1 MESDEKQ
8 KNYFKYLIDEYPVKQ
23 RFKNILKQ
31 IQDVIEA
38 LGISEFVTVD
48 TDLLGQAILDYFED
62 IDKLKK
68 FEGIKKVNVDK
79 IYSYETFWLLK
90 RKPIQVISNSSKKN
104 LIFVNEKI
112 FTFIFIVKILAELGI
127 SRETKNTRLLSFF
140 ELIYYNFK
148 FREYTQKSL
157 ETVVSSFF
165 CGYSFS
171 WVKWGA
177 MSESKMTFEEIKSNK
192 EKFLKA
198 YGLEKLFKTCEN
210 TWDELLAIGEDYEKK
225 RNGEYLQIIQNYLT
239 EI

>member
-171 WVKWGA
+171 
-177 MSESKMTFEEIKSNK
+177 
-192 EKFLKA
+192 
-198 YGLEKLFKTCEN
+198 
-210 TWDELLAIGEDYEKK
+210 
-225 RNGEYLQIIQNYLT
+225 
-239 EI
+239 